1 MTCPIWSARTTRTAG
16 KRAWLSADH
25 FVPNGSFSGH
35 GETRQQTR
43 LMAHREHLK
52 RPAFATDESDEL
64 QRDAQDQKNQQSRL
78 GPEQ

>member
-1 MTCPIWSARTTRTAG
+1 
-16 KRAWLSADH
+16 
-25 FVPNGSFSGH
+25 
-35 GETRQQTR
+35 
-43 LMAHREHLK
+43 MAHREHLK